1 MLRAAILSLVVLA
14 SCSVAMTGTDRANAP
29 SESPAGS
36 VGDAQSPAAPTSS
49 APPAPSPA
57 AEAPA
62 AKPYDYWWHV
72 TGKSADAV
80 LFPGAPFRT
89 DVAFLYE
96 HDAGQ
101 YPRIYKGREE
111 HGGVPQRANLSA
123 HLAELARDIQ
133 RDIPD
138 LNFSGWAVLDYEAW
152 DPVWE
157 LTKPEYREASKEIVR
172 RNSPGRPDADVER
185 LAKANYE
192 SGAKRFMLDTLKEAK
207 RLRPKAKWGYYAFPW
222 PSYAVY
228 QQKTQWLWD
237 ASDAL
242 FPCLYADKQGLPNS
256 AAKIGPLQREV
267 TVYQS
272 DLRGR
277 IALCKRFAPGKPV
290 IALLWV
296 RYDGIGSPIFGQFVN
311 DDDLSAMLTVPK
323 AAGADGAIFWNQAQS
338 PAEATDLNRFVR
350 ARLTS
355 EITRA
360 NR

>member
-1 MLRAAILSLVVLA
+1 MLRATMLSLAVLA
-14 SCSVAMTGTDRANAP
+14 SCSMAMPGTGHP
-29 SESPAGS
+29 EGPIESPGGS
-36 VGDAQSPAAPTSS
+36 VGDAQAPTIPPAAP
-49 APPAPSPA
+49 PA
-57 AEAPA
+57 AAAAPA
-62 AKPYDYWWHV
+62 AKPYGYWWHV
-72 TGKSADAV
+72 TGKHKGDV
-80 LFPGAPFRT
+80 PFPGPPFRS

-96 HDAGQ
+96 HDAGL
-101 YPRIYKGREE
+101 YPRFYQGQEAN
-111 HGGVPQRANLSA
+111 GGVPQRANLGA

-138 LNFSGWAVLDYEAW
+138 PNFSGWAVLDYEAW

-157 LTKPEYREASKEIVR
+157 LTKPEYREASIDIVR
-172 RNSPGRPDADVER
+172 RNSPGRPDHDVER

-207 RLRPKAKWGYYAFPW
+207 RQRPKAKWGYYAFPW
-222 PSYAVY
+222 PTYAAY

-242 FPCLYADKQGLPNS
+242 FPCLYADKQGLPDS
-256 AAKIGPLQREV
+256 TEKIGANQRKV
-267 TVYQS
+267 TAYQA
-272 DLRGR
+272 DLRVR
-277 IALCKRFAPGKPV
+277 ITLCKRFAPGKPV

-296 RYDGIGSPIFGQFVN
+296 RYDGLGSPIFGQFVN
-311 DDDLSAMLTVPK
+311 DDDLTAMLTQPK

-350 ARLTS
+350 ARLAS

-360 NR
+360 SR